1 MKKTMTAL
9 LAALMVLSFASCNN
23 SNSTSSGSSSASSQV
38 SSQVSSQEPAS
49 SEENKTE
56 STIKDSLALLES
68 VWNSFEE
75 DKKFPVAGG
84 DMTEENMKDGAPGI
98 FNIADASELD
108 RVLGFPQADI
118 DKIDGAA
125 SIFHM
130 MNLNTFTCGAFHV
143 KDVANIDALT
153 AALKDNIMK
162 RQWMCGF
169 PDKLV
174 VAVVD
179 DYIVSFF
186 GKEDP
191 VNNFRDQLTAVYSS
205 AKVAVESPIE

>member
-23 SNSTSSGSSSASSQV
+23 SNSTSSGSS
-38 SSQVSSQEPAS
+38 QVSSQEPAS
-49 SEENKTE
+49 SEESKAE
-56 STIKDSLALLES
+56 STIKDSLALLEG
-68 VWNSFEE
+68 VWNNFKE
-75 DKKFPVAGG
+75 DDKFPIVGG
-84 DMTEENMKDGAPGI
+84 DMTEGNMKDGAPGYYGVE
-98 FNIADASELD
+98 NASELD
-108 RVLGFPQADI
+108 RQLGFPQADA

-143 KDVANIDALT
+143 KDTSDIDSLT
-153 AALKDNIMK
+153 TALKDNIMK
-162 RQWMCGF
+162 RQWVCGF

-174 VAVVD
+174 VVSVD

-186 GKEDP
+186 GAEDL
-191 VNNFRDQLTAVYSS
+191 VNAFRDQLTATYSS
-205 AKVAVESPIE
+205 AKVAVDSPIE

>member
-23 SNSTSSGSSSASSQV
+23 SNSSSSGSSSASSQV
-38 SSQVSSQEPAS
+38 SSQEPAS
-49 SEENKTE
+49 SEESKAE
-56 STIKDSLALLES
+56 STIKDSLALLDS
-68 VWNSFEE
+68 VWNSFKE
-75 DKKFPVAGG
+75 DDKFPIAGG
-84 DMTEENMKDGAPGI
+84 DMTEENMTDGTPGI
-98 FNIADASELD
+98 FGLADAAELD
-108 RVLGFPQADI
+108 RMLGFPQEDA

-125 SIFHM
+125 SIYHM

-143 KDVANIDALT
+143 KDAANIDSLT

-162 RQWMCGF
+162 RQWICGF

-186 GKEDP
+186 GAEDL
-191 VNNFRDQLTAVYSS
+191 VDEFRDQLTAVYSS
-205 AKVAVESPIE
+205 AKVAVDSPIE

>member
-23 SNSTSSGSSSASSQV
+23 SNSTSSGSSSG

-49 SEENKTE
+49 SEESKAE
-56 STIKDSLALLES
+56 STIKDSLALLEG
-68 VWNSFEE
+68 VWNNFKE
-75 DKKFPVAGG
+75 DDKFPIVGG
-84 DMTEENMKDGAPGI
+84 DMTEGNMKDGAPGYYGVE
-98 FNIADASELD
+98 NASELD
-108 RVLGFPQADI
+108 RQLGFPQADA

-143 KDVANIDALT
+143 KDAANIDSLT
-153 AALKDNIMK
+153 TALKDNIMK
-162 RQWMCGF
+162 RQWVCGF

-174 VAVVD
+174 VVSVD

-186 GKEDP
+186 GAEDL
-191 VNNFRDQLTAVYSS
+191 VNAFRDQLTATYSS
-205 AKVAVESPIE
+205 AMVAVDSPIE